1 MQEQVDYLSSMLKK
15 SEDDLENAKTQ
26 ITLQADKLIAAALR
40 EDTEEEEVDDEQD
53 FRVDNNRQTQQVVNR
68 SSIRIKNSDAIIG
81 GNDDQFGIDG
91 DQ

>member
-68 SSIRIKNSDAIIG
+68 SSIKIKNSDAIIG